1 MLKIGEIVGPHG
13 VRGEIKLIP
22 FTDFPK
28 RFLQLDKVTI
38 RKGKQLRELN
48 IAQVRQHKRFVLLKF
63 KEIFDRNQADELRN
77 WELVIPYE
85 RAHPLPRDH
94 YYDHQLEGL
103 EVINTRDNLPLGTL
117 AEVLHLPANAVYR
130 VEKADGTSVLIPAL
144 KSVVK
149 AVNPGEGRMYVEPME
164 GMLE

>member
-1 MLKIGEIVGPHG
+1 MLKIGEIVSPHG
-13 VRGEIKLIP
+13 VRGEVKLIP

-28 RFLQLDKVTI
+28 RFSQLDKVTI

-48 IAQVRQHKRFVLLKF
+48 IAQVRQHKLFVLLLF
-63 KEIFDRNQADELRN
+63 KEICDRNQAEELRN

-85 RAHPLPRDH
+85 RAVPLPAH
-94 YYDHQLEGL
+94 HFYDHQLEGL
-103 EVINTRDNLPLGTL
+103 EVINTRDNLPLGIL

-130 VEKADGTSVLIPAL
+130 VEKADGTSILIPAL

-149 AVNPGEGRMYVEPME
+149 AVNTDEGRMYVEPME

>member
-1 MLKIGEIVGPHG
+1 MLKIGEIVSPHG

-28 RFLQLDKVTI
+28 RFSQLDKVTI

-48 IAQVRQHKRFVLLKF
+48 IAQVRQHKRFVLLQF
-63 KEIFDRNQADELRN
+63 KEICDRNQAEELRN

-85 RAHPLPRDH
+85 RAVPLPAH
-94 YYDHQLEGL
+94 HFYDHQLEGL
-103 EVINTRDNLPLGTL
+103 EVINSRDNLPLGIL

-130 VEKADGTSVLIPAL
+130 VEKADGTSILIPAL
-144 KSVVK
+144 KSVVR
-149 AVNPGEGRMYVEPME
+149 AVNPGEGRMYVELME